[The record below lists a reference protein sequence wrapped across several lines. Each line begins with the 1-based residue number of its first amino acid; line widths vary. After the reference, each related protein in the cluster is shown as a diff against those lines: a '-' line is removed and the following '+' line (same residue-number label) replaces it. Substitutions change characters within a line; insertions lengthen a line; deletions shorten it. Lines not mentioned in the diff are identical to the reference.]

1 MSTALQKTD
10 TPREW
15 KMAQSLA
22 KSSLIPKH
30 FQGKVED
37 CFILLSIAASTG
49 LNFLEVAQ
57 NLYIVHGLPSWSG
70 KFCKAL
76 IDRATL
82 PNGQTRYMGV
92 HYEYQRGDKD
102 VMLGCRLVATDRET
116 GMLIEGTWVTWDTVK
131 GEGWDQAK
139 GSAKSKWLT
148 MREQMFHYRAAAWF
162 MKAHCPGAG
171 SGLSAAEEIED
182 AEEVITAAPVRAE
195 QLPPAPAID
204 WLKRIA
210 DVTTIDEL
218 RAMRD
223 PSFNEE
229 EKQAWLDKGKAL
241 KAAAEGK

>member
-1 MSTALQKTD
+1 MSNTLQTTD
-10 TPREW
+10 VPESW

-22 KSSLIPKH
+22 RSSLIPKH

-37 CFILLSIAASTG
+37 CFILLGIAHRTG
-49 LNFLEVAQ
+49 MDFLEVAQ
-57 NLYIVHGLPSWSG
+57 NLYIVYGIPSWSG

-92 HYEYQRGDKD
+92 HYEYQRGDKE

-182 AEEVITAAPVRAE
+182 AEEIVNAAPPRAE
-195 QLPPAPAID
+195 KLPPAPVID
-204 WLKRIA
+204 RLTLIDA
-210 DVTTIDEL
+210 ASSFDEL
-218 RAMRD
+218 
-223 PSFNEE
+223 
-229 EKQAWLDKGKAL
+229 KAL
-241 KAAAEGK
+241 RASDYTEAEKAAWKAKHAQLSAEEANR